1 MSMAPDPGTVMTNPF
16 RLGLTADAG
25 EVDIGSSAEG
35 LAACADA
42 LRKPPTPMQGAF

>member
-16 RLGLTADAG
+16 RLGLTADVD
-25 EVDIGSSAEG
+25 EVDIGSSAG

-42 LRKPPTPMQGAF
+42 LKKPPTPMQGAL